1 MVTETNPLVSAITS
15 PRALYG
21 LHGDKNL
28 VIGIVKIEFAARQ
41 FLFDKTMQKGGGSKH
56 VAVGGHLHVGV
67 TKGAGEEAPGGAGGI
82 APPISAA
89 AQHVSR
95 HSLAD
100 SRQRGE

>member
-21 LHGDKNL
+21 LHSDENL

-41 FLFDKTMQKGGGSKH
+41 FLFDKAMQKGGGRKH
-56 VAVGGHLHVGV
+56 VAVGGHLHVCFAE
-67 TKGAGEEAPGGAGGI
+67 GAGEEALGGAGGVS
-82 APPISAA
+82 PPISAA

-100 SRQRGE
+100 ARQRGE